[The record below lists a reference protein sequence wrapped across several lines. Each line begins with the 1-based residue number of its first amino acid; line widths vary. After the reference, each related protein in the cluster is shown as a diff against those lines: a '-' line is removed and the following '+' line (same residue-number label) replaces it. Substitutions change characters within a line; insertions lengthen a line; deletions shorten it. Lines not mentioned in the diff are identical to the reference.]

1 MGGRGGWL
9 KGHREGSDVPERT
22 EQASL
27 SLVSGEPNCSF
38 LISVCSAAR
47 VVVEGGPWSQL
58 GALLSEVGWGSELAG
73 ADGVGFACQDS
84 LCSEEGRTVL
94 CGL

>member
-1 MGGRGGWL
+1 M
-9 KGHREGSDVPERT
+9 
-22 EQASL
+22 
-27 SLVSGEPNCSF
+27 SGEPNCSF

-73 ADGVGFACQDS
+73 AGVGFACQDS